1 MEGLDSGSWN
11 GREMAAVAGQESETQ
26 LCNNCRKDIPLANFT
41 IHEIHCSRN
50 IGVCPLCKESFPKA
64 ELRAHQEQEHAQIVC
79 KCSMRM
85 DRGLLQ
91 DHVAFECPLRPVA
104 CQHCDI
110 ELAFCKLQDH
120 EDYCGARTERCGR
133 CNRNIMLREL
143 KTHPIDCGKKAGA
156 GEPGGQA
163 KPPFNPEAPW
173 RNVQTIRNVLR
184 PDSAGE
190 SPLRGSRFLESQLHS
205 WVSGDQLPGEPGWR
219 NRGASQPDHNRA
231 CPEKAAPP
239 LSPGD
244 GESDYNLDYLLALS
258 LQQENSF
265 GQRSVAELQRE
276 LWKNICP
283 PQAGPADHC
292 GKAKNSRDPS
302 QDLLRAANN
311 LNRPKTETLLP
322 CEFCEEL
329 YPEGD
334 LILHQ
339 TGCNPASAL
348 ASFSKRSS
356 LVPPAESRSSLWGE
370 LPGSRSAGTGETLP
384 PQHGMQDSLLLPCEF
399 CGLQL
404 EEEILFHHQ
413 DQCDLRPATAPS
425 SGGTPALSGSPVPES
440 SLRTESP
447 DLLRR
452 PIRHQGEL
460 PPHYLEQLQ
469 QKPPFQP
476 APRSYSQVAARRIQL
491 ATPNNLRE
499 DPVALS
505 RARKPQNLGDGEG
518 RSPGRSPSDP
528 VAAPLPA
535 RYPSSDFAPSTY
547 IPSFPL
553 ALPTR
558 PSIRQEGGPRAASPP
573 RFNNAA
579 KAKPWQVKSA
589 DPDRE

>member
-1 MEGLDSGSWN
+1 
-11 GREMAAVAGQESETQ
+11 MAAVAEQESETQ
-26 LCNNCRKDIPLANFT
+26 LCNNCQKDIPLANFT

-64 ELRAHQEQEHAQIVC
+64 EMRTHQEQEHAQIVC

-133 CNRNIMLREL
+133 CNRNVMLREL
-143 KTHPIDCGKKAGA
+143 KTHPIDCGEKAGA

-163 KPPFNPEAPW
+163 KPPFYPEAPW
-173 RNVQTIRNVLR
+173 QNVQTIRNVLR

-190 SPLRGSRFLESQLHS
+190 SPLRGNRFLESQLHS
-205 WVSGDQLPGEPGWR
+205 WVSGDQLPRESSWR
-219 NRGASQPDHNRA
+219 NRDPSQPDRNRV
-231 CPEKAAPP
+231 CLEKTTPP
-239 LSPGD
+239 LPVD
-244 GESDYNLDYLLALS
+244 GESDLDYLLALS
-258 LQQENSF
+258 LQHENSF
-265 GQRSVAELQRE
+265 GQPSVAELHRE

-283 PQAGPADHC
+283 PQTGPADHC

-302 QDLLRAANN
+302 QDLLVAANN
-311 LNRPKTETLLP
+311 LNRPKAETLLP

-339 TGCNPASAL
+339 TGCNPSSAL
-348 ASFSKRSS
+348 ASFSKRSN
-356 LVPPAESRSSLWGE
+356 LVPPTECLSSLWGE
-370 LPGSRSAGTGETLP
+370 LPGSRSVGRGETFP
-384 PQHGMQDSLLLPCEF
+384 PQQGLQDSLLLPCEF
-399 CGLQL
+399 CGVQL

-425 SGGTPALSGSPVPES
+425 SGRPPAQSGSPVTES
-440 SLRTESP
+440 SLGTESP
-447 DLLRR
+447 DLPRR
-452 PIRHQGEL
+452 RTRHQGEL
-460 PPHYLEQLQ
+460 SPQYLEQLQ
-469 QKPPFQP
+469 QKQPFQP
-476 APRSYSQVAARRIQL
+476 APRSYSQVAARRLQPS
-491 ATPNNLRE
+491 APNNRRE

-505 RARKPQNLGDGEG
+505 KARKPKKLGDGSEG
-518 RSPGRSPSDP
+518 RTPGRSPSDP
-528 VAAPLPA
+528 VATPLPA
-535 RYPSSDFAPSTY
+535 RYPPSDFAPSTY

-558 PSIRQEGGPRAASPP
+558 PSIRQEGGQSPATP
-573 RFNNAA
+573 PHFNNA